1 MPVAHSELTRSQKVR
16 FYAANVAL
24 RGIIGGIGLIP
35 YRLRVPAMGALVSAL
50 APLAELFGYATAI
63 RSLTK
68 GRASYTLEPHFFD
81 IVPQEIQKD
90 LVNW

>member
-1 MPVAHSELTRSQKVR
+1 MLMQRSSASLWSFPEIR
-16 FYAANVAL
+16 PFLPGPRAWWGLAL
-24 RGIIGGIGLIP
+24 
-35 YRLRVPAMGALVSAL
+35 ALMVGVLLGSAL